1 MLDFFMA
8 TFGQMATLFIV
19 LAVSYILRK
28 KDVLSENSDMVFS
41 KLLARVVGPTLCF
54 ETFSS
59 NFKSDNLKTNM
70 SIIFCGTIVLIAVYL
85 LARVLSPLFDKD
97 SYMKNIYIYSFTIA
111 NIGYMGYPIT
121 QAVFGDKVMFDMM
134 IFCIPANV
142 FIYSAGYAM
151 LNPLNKKITFKSLI
165 NPTFFGMAL
174 GALVGILNIPLP
186 IPVSSA
192 VSMFADSMGLLAMIV
207 TGVVIAKY
215 PFKEIVNN
223 PKIYIASFLRLI
235 AIPSVLM
242 MLMLILNVPKI
253 YVLPALCFSAMPL
266 GLNTVV
272 FPASFGADTKPG
284 ASMAL
289 ISTLGSIVT
298 IPLMFS
304 IFGG

>member
-28 KDVLSENSDMVFS
+28 KNVLPESSDMVFS
-41 KLLARVVGPTLCF
+41 KLLARVVSPMLCVR
-54 ETFSS
+54 TFSS
-59 NFKSDNLKTNM
+59 NFKLDNISTN
-70 SIIFCGTIVLIAVYL
+70 IGLILGGTIVLVIVYL
-85 LARVLSPLFDKD
+85 LARLLAPLFDKD

-121 QAVFGDKVMFDMM
+121 QAVFGDKAMFDMM

-151 LNPLNKKITFKSLI
+151 LNPYNKKITFKTLL
-165 NPTFFGMAL
+165 NPTFFGMAI
-174 GALVGILNIPLP
+174 GAVIGVFNIKLPLP
-186 IPVSSA
+186 VSNA
-192 VSMFADSMGLLAMIV
+192 ISMFADSMGFLAMII

-223 PKIYIASFLRLI
+223 PKVYVASFIRLI
-235 AIPSVLM
+235 AIPTALVS
-242 MLMLILNVPKI
+242 LMLVLNVPDI
-253 YVLPALCFSAMPL
+253 YIIPTLCFASMPL

-272 FPASFGADTKPG
+272 FPASYGADTKPG

-289 ISTLGSIVT
+289 ISTLGSILT